1 MNEHFYA
8 VKLDAEQRGDIRFM
22 GKMYSFVEGQRTH
35 AFAVQLLGGPDKLSY
50 PTSVFMEENFQG
62 AQPIPGY
69 QDVKMMELLL
79 KYLGE
84 GIYKTTPFPEYQENF
99 KPTWDVVA
107 EKG

>member
-1 MNEHFYA
+1 
-8 VKLDAEQRGDIRFM
+8 
-22 GKMYSFVEGQRTH
+22 
-35 AFAVQLLGGPDKLSY
+35 
-50 PTSVFMEENFQG
+50 MEENFQG